1 MKATHRVKDNE
12 GKTVGFIIDGTFVKY
27 YEVINIIKLKLVD
40 NLITDKNGVIKSKR
54 GVLKECKLTDI
65 NNQMYT
71 SLHEENNLERDV
83 IDEIQESSRIY
94 NKIRIFQ
101 KELRCDVIVTGS
113 YLGATLNNK
122 FFVPMGNLYD
132 IEMLPLSFKEFCR
145 ALDLEDELLNIS
157 LYGKSNSKSY
167 ERLTKAY
174 QGYIESP
181 FLR

>member
-71 SLHEENNLERDV
+71 SLHEEN
-83 IDEIQESSRIY
+83 
-94 NKIRIFQ
+94 KI
-101 KELRCDVIVTGS
+101 G
-113 YLGATLNNK
+113 
-122 FFVPMGNLYD
+122 
-132 IEMLPLSFKEFCR
+132 R
-145 ALDLEDELLNIS
+145 AHV
-157 LYGKSNSKSY
+157 
-167 ERLTKAY
+167 
-174 QGYIESP
+174 
-181 FLR
+181 